1 MIKNILRDHTY
12 FIMKK
17 KSKYF
22 IPFFLFVIYFSP
34 FVIKGTDV
42 FIESHDNLDM
52 SNMFGIYNEGFEE
65 RFFKSNNSIDFTM
78 PGVNQL
84 FKLDLICFNRLLF
97 YFFGYFYGYILNEIL
112 IHLVAY
118 IGMLLLVNLI
128 KNNQKFP
135 YLFQALTA
143 FCFAS
148 LPFWSPGNLSVAGL
162 PLLFVVLFNIYS
174 KKKIGVSFLYLII
187 FPFYSN
193 LFLSGIFIGILIVF
207 IFLYLIKIKRLNKH
221 IFFAV
226 LFLFLGYVISHY
238 NIFLVAL
245 NNIPTNRELFSQII
259 SAKNNSALV
268 KFIELFTKNQ
278 SHAPTNHY
286 LVMLPTILVVIFEDF
301 KSSKRKSLIL
311 LISIFIVMTSLIYG
325 LMYYTPFINI
335 VGDRG
340 FNWSRFYFLNPLMW
354 YALWGII
361 LLELYNRYKINMKFL
376 YTVLIFFI
384 INGSSHQLGLSHTI
398 MFILCLVI
406 SILFYISQKL
416 AFFKSRNRLVIAVL
430 LILQIFFNTYS
441 YIYPSLTGHP
451 TFREFYSAQQFQE
464 IIEKTNLNK
473 ETSRIGCIG
482 FFPSVANFN
491 GLKTIGAY
499 TNFYPL
505 SFHEDFYKIT
515 RKEIIQD
522 STLYNYFTKWGN
534 RVYLF
539 DNELEL
545 KYYANQTFFKKFKP
559 QIKSD
564 LNINILRKF
573 GVTHIFS
580 VSEIINYKQ
589 KGINL
594 IYLSEDQNYHYKLFI
609 YKI

>member
-1 MIKNILRDHTY
+1 
-12 FIMKK
+12 MKENYK
-17 KSKYF
+17 F
-22 IPFFLFVIYFSP
+22 LIPFFLFIIYFSP
-34 FVIKGTDV
+34 FIIKGTDV

-52 SNMFGIYNEGFEE
+52 SNMSGIYNESFEG
-65 RFFKSNNSIDFTM
+65 RFFKSKNFIDFSM
-78 PGVNQL
+78 PGVSQL
-84 FKLDLICFNRLLF
+84 FKLDIICFNRLLF
-97 YFFGYFYGYILNEIL
+97 YFFGYFYGYIINEIL
-112 IHLVAY
+112 IHLIAY
-118 IGMLLLVNLI
+118 IGMLLFVNVI

-174 KKKIGVSFLYLII
+174 QKKVGFSFLYLII
-187 FPFYSN
+187 FPFYSS

-207 IFLYLIKIKRLNKH
+207 IFFYLIKKNKLNKH
-221 IFFAV
+221 IFFAI
-226 LFLFLGYVISHY
+226 LILFLGYTISHY
-238 NIFLVAL
+238 NIFLVVL

-259 SAKNNSALV
+259 SAKNHSALE
-268 KFIELFTKNQ
+268 KFIELITKNQ

-286 LVMLPTILVVIFEDF
+286 LIMFPTILVVIFEDF

-311 LISIFIVMTSLIYG
+311 LISIFIIMTSIIYG
-325 LMYYTPFINI
+325 LMFYTPFINI
-335 VGDRG
+335 IGDQG
-340 FNWSRFYFLNPLMW
+340 FNWSRFYFLNPFMW
-354 YALWGII
+354 YALWCII
-361 LLELYNRYKINMKFL
+361 LFELYNRCQINMKFL

-384 INGSSHQLGLSHTI
+384 INGSSQQLGLSSSI
-398 MFILCLVI
+398 MFILCVFI
-406 SILFYISQKL
+406 SIMFYFSQKL
-416 AFFKSRNRLVIAVL
+416 TFFKSRNRLVIAVL
-430 LILQIFFNTYS
+430 LILQISLNTYS
-441 YIYPSLTGHP
+441 YTYSSLTGSP
-451 TFREFYSAQQFQE
+451 TFREFYSSQQFQE

-473 ETSRIGCIG
+473 ETNRIGCIG

-491 GLKTIGAY
+491 GLKSIGAY

-505 SFHEDFYKIT
+505 EFHKDFYEIIK
-515 RKEIIQD
+515 KEISQD

-539 DNELEL
+539 DNDLEL
-545 KYYANQTFFKKFKP
+545 KYYANQIFFKKFNP

-564 LNINILRKF
+564 LNMDILRKF

-580 VSEIINYKQ
+580 VSEIINDKQ

-594 IYLSEDQNYHYKLFI
+594 IYLSEDPNYYYRLYV